1 LSILACST
9 PPAGATSTHTYG
21 PHEYLVIAGGTAPNR
36 QVSITAH
43 GDGQDGY
50 DNFHLYLMAEPEH
63 RRIGPLEEV
72 GPDILDTGPEAYRA
86 VWSRDSR
93 HVGLFY
99 RADRHIMAMRLY
111 RIQNRRAYPIV
122 GDTLFQAVAK
132 RPVDQSDD
140 LELRSS
146 SDELTWLGTARFVLK
161 ERRFVRTRTP
171 ELART
176 LGSFGKQQDAAGA
189 EPGFYLV
196 EFSAEA
202 VCTLIAGERY
212 QCSEVKPGRFEE

>member
-1 LSILACST
+1 LSILACSAA
-9 PPAGATSTHTYG
+9 PAAATSNHTYG
-21 PHEYLVIAGGTAPNR
+21 PHEYLVIADGTAPNR
-36 QVSITAH
+36 QFSIAAH
-43 GDGQDGY
+43 GNGQDGY
-50 DNFHLYLMAEPEH
+50 DNFHLYLMAEPDH

-86 VWSRDSR
+86 VWSQDSR

-99 RADRHIMAMRLY
+99 RVDRHIMAMRLY
-111 RIQNRRAYPIV
+111 RIQNRRAYPIA

-132 RPVDQSDD
+132 RAVDSSDD
-140 LELRSS
+140 LELRSA
-146 SDELTWLGTARFVLK
+146 SDELTWLGTSRFSLK
-161 ERRFVRTRTP
+161 ERRLVRTRTP

-176 LGSFGKQQDAAGA
+176 LGRFGKQQDAAGA
-189 EPGFYLV
+189 EPGFHLV

-202 VCTLIAGERY
+202 VCTLVAGDRY